1 MTNTVPPFSDERN
14 SEKSFFTSGWL
25 YHLLHV
31 EMMQCFGAMLFVLFL
46 AVLTFYGVLRMQ
58 GFSYG
63 QA

>member
-1 MTNTVPPFSDERN
+1 MAESTPPPSDEVLKER
-14 SEKSFFTSGWL
+14 SFFTSGWL

-46 AVLTFYGVLRMQ
+46 TALTFYGVLRMQ